1 MRAFVKGIITM
12 SVCVSTVALAGSAMA
27 DPVIDQQAAVSD
39 QGAGYSAWVMENQT
53 MAQPFT
59 AGMTGALT
67 RADISVAP
75 WSSTQSNLLVEIYE
89 MNDGVPVGSALASS
103 AVPVADIQA
112 MQTDRN
118 LNTLTV
124 NFSSPAQVS
133 SGSQYAI
140 VASTSAGEGYHWF
153 MSSTDWTYENEWSL
167 YGDTRPSGVSGTSWN
182 MFLAGAY
189 VTWVDGSAL
198 SGSSGSGAS
207 SGSGS
212 TGSTEAAAASNG
224 GSTQW
229 SLSFFS
235 EGGERT
241 LLTPAGLGGWLTLP
255 VIEEMSRSGKRF
267 LGWATSPDFP
277 VAIAQRQVDN
287 GWGAYETFNADGHLT
302 GVFIPARHAT
312 QISGNSDFYAV
323 WG

>member
-1 MRAFVKGIITM
+1 MRSFVKGIITM
-12 SVCVSTVALAGSAMA
+12 SVCVSTVTLAGSAMA

-89 MNDGVPVGSALASS
+89 MSGGVPVGSALASS

-198 SGSSGSGAS
+198 AGSSGSGAS
-207 SGSGS
+207 SG
-212 TGSTEAAAASNG
+212 

-229 SLSFFS
+229 SLNFFS
-235 EGGERT
+235 EGAERT
-241 LLTPAGLGGWLTLP
+241 LVTPAAFGGWLALP
-255 VIEEMSRSGKRF
+255 VIEDMSRSSKRF

-287 GWGAYETFNADGHLT
+287 GWGAYETFNADGNLT
-302 GVFIPARHAT
+302 SVFIPARHAT
-312 QISGNSDFYAV
+312 QVSGNSDFYAV